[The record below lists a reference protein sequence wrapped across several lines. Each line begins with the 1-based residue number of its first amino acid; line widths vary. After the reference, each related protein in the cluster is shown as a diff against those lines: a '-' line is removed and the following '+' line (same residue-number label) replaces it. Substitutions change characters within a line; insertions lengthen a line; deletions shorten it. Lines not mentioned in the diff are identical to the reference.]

1 MRKPRA
7 RAGRLKKLPRA
18 PGGNCAQE
26 GACPRHDRNL
36 VRRRGPHRPEEQDH
50 PPLGQA
56 RHPSKRT
63 AGPTDRFHLHL
74 RCSLPEGG
82 QGCSPDH
89 AGLQHRGDELAPRR
103 DRRNRCA
110 RCPRHPPGRSSRLAL
125 VHAPPR
131 AGQHHHHSAAA
142 EVPRAQPGRE
152 RLAVHARQLAL
163 QPHLQI
169 LRRSRRPLL
178 CGMEQA
184 RRSALAHHV
193 HRTAPMGPRVL
204 INGIWYKL
212 APSFPFPSEALVQRA
227 PAESTTGSSDAA
239 AAATIYAVAFVTGAI
254 VMSFEMLGSR
264 YLNPYFGSGIYT
276 WAALISTVLIAL
288 MAGYFL
294 GGMLADRT
302 ASPAVLALTVIIGSL
317 YLLALPSFA
326 QAILEFVLAGVDDIR
341 AGSLISSLALMFFP
355 VTFLGMYSPFAI
367 RLLLR
372 SAQRSGRVS
381 GAVYGISTAGAIVG
395 TLGTTFLLIPTIGA
409 RAITLTLGAL
419 GLAAGLA
426 LMALARLDR
435 RAGAALVV
443 IALAA
448 LAVPAGRADNLID
461 EGVRVAM
468 LERADGQLAHI
479 ETPYNDVFITKR
491 QHQLVMSFQL
501 KGWDYTESVSNL
513 LDPDDLP
520 LRYAQVMTVATI
532 YPEAPRKILML
543 GLGGGSI
550 STYLGRF
557 MPEAAIT
564 TVEIDPDV
572 ITAAK
577 TYFGLRETERMRY
590 HAGDGRVFL
599 NRNSELYD
607 LILLDAYRGGYV
619 PFHLLTREFYTLV
632 KQRLTPGGAA
642 AFNVHD
648 GSKLYA
654 STVKTLGEVFA
665 ALDLYPTSVGEVI
678 AVARTSPLDPQTLER
693 RAAALQQRH
702 GFRFPLPQILQRRM
716 DKPQSQAA
724 NGDVITDDFAPAD
737 VYDVMGKD
745 PRRRR

>member
-1 MRKPRA
+1 MTP
-7 RAGRLKKLPRA
+7 KLVP
-18 PGGNCAQE
+18 
-26 GACPRHDRNL
+26 
-36 VRRRGPHRPEEQDH
+36 
-50 PPLGQA
+50 
-56 RHPSKRT
+56 
-63 AGPTDRFHLHL
+63 
-74 RCSLPEGG
+74 SLPF
-82 QGCSPDH
+82 
-89 AGLQHRGDELAPRR
+89 
-103 DRRNRCA
+103 
-110 RCPRHPPGRSSRLAL
+110 PP
-125 VHAPPR
+125 
-131 AGQHHHHSAAA
+131 
-142 EVPRAQPGRE
+142 
-152 RLAVHARQLAL
+152 
-163 QPHLQI
+163 
-169 LRRSRRPLL
+169 
-178 CGMEQA
+178 
-184 RRSALAHHV
+184 
-193 HRTAPMGPRVL
+193 
-204 INGIWYKL
+204 
-212 APSFPFPSEALVQRA
+212 EALVQR
-227 PAESTTGSSDAA
+227 PHAESTAGSSHAA
-239 AAATIYAVAFVTGAI
+239 AAVIIYAAAFVTGAI

-288 MAGYFL
+288 TAGYFL
-294 GGMLADRT
+294 GGTLADRT
-302 ASPAVLALTVIIGSL
+302 ASLAVLALTVIVGSL

-326 QAILEFVLAGVDDIR
+326 QAILEFVLAGVDDVR
-341 AGSLISSLALMFFP
+341 AGSLIAALALMFFP

-372 SAQRSGRVS
+372 SARRSGRVS

-395 TLGTTFLLIPTIGA
+395 TLGTTFFLIPTIGS

-426 LMALARLDR
+426 LLALARLHR
-435 RAGAALVV
+435 PAGSVLVV
-443 IALAA
+443 VA
-448 LAVPAGRADNLID
+448 LAVSTAPSGRADNLID
-461 EGVRVAM
+461 EAVRASM
-468 LERADGQLAHI
+468 LERADGRLAHI
-479 ETPYNDVFITKR
+479 ETAYNDVFITKR
-491 QHQLVMSFQL
+491 RHQLVMSFQL

-520 LRYAQVMTVATI
+520 LRYAQVMTIATI
-532 YPEAPRKILML
+532 YPETARKILML

-590 HAGDGRVFL
+590 RAGDGRVFL
-599 NRNSELYD
+599 SRNDELYD

-665 ALDLYPTSVGEVI
+665 ALDLYPSGVGEVI
-678 AVARTSPLDPQTLER
+678 AVASASPLDPRTLER
-693 RAAALQQRH
+693 RAATLQERH
-702 GFRFPLPQILQRRM
+702 GFRFPLPQILRRRLEQ
-716 DKPQSQAA
+716 PRLQAV

-737 VYDVMGKD
+737 VYDVIGKD
-745 PRRRR
+745 ARRRK

>member
-1 MRKPRA
+1 MPVETTANAVLVDKDVDDDGMRSTRDF
-7 RAGRLKKLPRA
+7 GR
-18 PGGNCAQE
+18 
-26 GACPRHDRNL
+26 
-36 VRRRGPHRPEEQDH
+36 
-50 PPLGQA
+50 
-56 RHPSKRT
+56 PST
-63 AGPTDRFHLHL
+63 MQTP
-74 RCSLPEGG
+74 
-82 QGCSPDH
+82 
-89 AGLQHRGDELAPRR
+89 
-103 DRRNRCA
+103 
-110 RCPRHPPGRSSRLAL
+110 
-125 VHAPPR
+125 V
-131 AGQHHHHSAAA
+131 SA
-142 EVPRAQPGRE
+142 
-152 RLAVHARQLAL
+152 
-163 QPHLQI
+163 I
-169 LRRSRRPLL
+169 
-178 CGMEQA
+178 
-184 RRSALAHHV
+184 
-193 HRTAPMGPRVL
+193 
-204 INGIWYKL
+204 
-212 APSFPFPSEALVQRA
+212 
-227 PAESTTGSSDAA
+227 
-239 AAATIYAVAFVTGAI
+239 TIYIVAFVTGAI

-294 GGMLADRT
+294 GGALADRT

-341 AGSLISSLALMFFP
+341 AGSLIASLGLMFLP

-381 GAVYGISTAGAIVG
+381 GAVYGVSTAGAIIG
-395 TLGTTFLLIPTIGA
+395 TLGTTFFLIPTIGA

-435 RAGAALVV
+435 RAGAALVL

-468 LERADGQLAHI
+468 LERADGRLAHI

-520 LRYAQVMTVATI
+520 LRYAQVMTIATI

-564 TVEIDPDV
+564 TVEIDPGV

-654 STVKTLGEVFA
+654 STMKTLGEVFA
-665 ALDLYPTSVGEVI
+665 ALDLYPTGVGEVI

-702 GFRFPLPQILQRRM
+702 GFRFPLPEILQRRM
-716 DKPQSQAA
+716 DKPQAQAA

>member
-1 MRKPRA
+1 MKGAARQPRA
-7 RAGRLKKLPRA
+7 YGTNPAITP
-18 PGGNCAQE
+18 
-26 GACPRHDRNL
+26 
-36 VRRRGPHRPEEQDH
+36 
-50 PPLGQA
+50 
-56 RHPSKRT
+56 
-63 AGPTDRFHLHL
+63 
-74 RCSLPEGG
+74 
-82 QGCSPDH
+82 
-89 AGLQHRGDELAPRR
+89 
-103 DRRNRCA
+103 
-110 RCPRHPPGRSSRLAL
+110 
-125 VHAPPR
+125 
-131 AGQHHHHSAAA
+131 
-142 EVPRAQPGRE
+142 
-152 RLAVHARQLAL
+152 
-163 QPHLQI
+163 
-169 LRRSRRPLL
+169 
-178 CGMEQA
+178 
-184 RRSALAHHV
+184 
-193 HRTAPMGPRVL
+193 
-204 INGIWYKL
+204 KL
-212 APSFPFPSEALVQRA
+212 APSFPFPSEALVQR
-227 PAESTTGSSDAA
+227 PHAESTAGSSQAA
-239 AAATIYAVAFVTGAI
+239 AAVTIYAVAFVTGAI

-317 YLLALPSFA
+317 YLLALPAFA

-341 AGSLISSLALMFFP
+341 AGSLISALALMFFP

-395 TLGTTFLLIPTIGA
+395 TLGTTFFLIPTIGS

-419 GLAAGLA
+419 GLAAGSA
-426 LMALARLDR
+426 LLALARLHR

-448 LAVPAGRADNLID
+448 PTAPAGRADNLID

-468 LERADGQLAHI
+468 LERGDGRLAHI

-520 LRYAQVMTVATI
+520 LRYAQVMTIATV

-564 TVEIDPDV
+564 TVEIDPGV

-577 TYFGLRETERMRY
+577 TYFGVRETERMRY

-648 GSKLYA
+648 GNKLYA

-665 ALDLYPTSVGEVI
+665 ALDLYPTGVGEVI